1 MCNILNISKSSYYS
15 YLKGESH
22 QKPIESGLGAELR
35 QVFQSHKRRYGS
47 RRLHAELKDMGYKI
61 GRHGVRK
68 LLEEQGLKA
77 IQPLSFV
84 PKTTNSKHGLVACPN
99 LLGMGFEAVK
109 PHQAW
114 VSDITYIPLKGAK
127 WAYLAAWTDIYTRRI
142 VGWAIDTSMTQ
153 ELIIAALSSAVR
165 RYKPTNGLILH
176 SDRGGQ
182 YFGLKFKQLIDKYQ
196 FRQSMA
202 GVKSAYEN
210 AHAESIWATIK
221 RELIEKGSFESFEDA
236 KTELFDYI
244 EVYYNRQRRHSALGY
259 LSPENFEQIYNQKQ
273 LTNLQSKVS
282 AI

>member
-1 MCNILNISKSSYYS
+1 MLNISRSSYYE
-15 YLKGESH
+15 YRKGQTYQEPLK
-22 QKPIESGLGAELR
+22 SGLGEELR
-35 QVFQSHKRRYGS
+35 VVFQHHKRRYGS
-47 RRLHAELKDMGYKI
+47 RRLHAQMQEMGFKV
-61 GRHGVRK
+61 GRHSVRK
-68 LLEEQGLKA
+68 LLKEQGLKA

-99 LLGMGFEAVK
+99 LLGIGFEALK
-109 PHQAW
+109 PHQVW
-114 VSDITYIPLKGAK
+114 VSDITYIPLKDGK
-127 WAYLAAWTDIYTRRI
+127 WAYLAAWTDLYTRRI

-153 ELIIAALSSAVR
+153 NLIINALSTAIK
-165 RYKPTNGLILH
+165 RYKPANGLILH

-182 YFGLKFKQLIDKYQ
+182 YFSLKFKQLIDRHQ

-221 RELIEKGSFESFEDA
+221 RELVEKGAFDSLEEA

-244 EVYYNRQRRHSALGY
+244 EVYYNRQRKHSALGY
-259 LSPENFEQIYNQKQ
+259 QSPDQFEQQYNKNIV
-273 LTNLQSKVS
+273 TNLQSKLS